1 MSQVKNMTSCKYT
14 ILSQIY
20 VNQLINVDVLAI
32 QHSVKI
38 GENCQSKIDLSNW
51 GMAEGEQDDG

>member
-1 MSQVKNMTSCKYT
+1 MTSCKCT

-20 VNQLINVDVLAI
+20 ENQLINVNVLAI

-51 GMAEGEQDDG
+51 GMAEGEQDER